1 MGLPYFKYHPEPLRT
16 GQIVKSDCECVCCG
30 KARGYIYIGPVYA
43 VEDYDESI
51 CPWCI
56 ADGSAASKLDASF
69 ADSVPLLQ
77 AGVSKEIAEEV
88 NLRTPGYTS
97 WQQENWLSHCGDACE
112 FHGDATIEDVKNA
125 SSVTKQKWKKEYNQD
140 EEGWNWA
147 TNGYKP
153 GSDSAFYKFKCR
165 HCGIILLGWDLS

>member
-1 MGLPYFKYHPEPLRT
+1 VELPYFEYHPDPLQT
-16 GQIVKSDCECVCCG
+16 GAIVQTDRECLCCG
-30 KARGYIYIGPVYA
+30 MSRGYIYVGPVYA
-43 VEDYDESI
+43 KEDYDESI

-77 AGVSKEIAEEV
+77 AGVPKEIAEEV

-125 SSVTKQKWKKEYNQD
+125 SFEQNED
-140 EEGWNWA
+140 GWNWA
-147 TNGYKP
+147 TNGYNP
-153 GSDSAFYKFKCR
+153 GGDSALYKFKCR
-165 HCGIILLGWDLS
+165 HCGMVLLSWDLS